1 MLKDLIRKKLEK
13 SSNESTEKNNSND
26 DDDTDNDDDSDE
38 EQDTDNIH
46 FISSLK
52 GMFTKR
58 EELDEIDQYLIKKK
72 EERTLKKKIKEGKKC
87 L

>member
-1 MLKDLIRKKLEK
+1 MFFIYSLKFSYLFVYKTDCSSLFKL
-13 SSNESTEKNNSND
+13 S
-26 DDDTDNDDDSDE
+26 DDSDE
-38 EQDTDNIH
+38 EQDTDNMH

-72 EERTLKKKIKEGKKC
+72 EEHTLKKKIKEGKKC
-87 L
+87 F